1 MNLNDGWCFLLSMK
15 WNEGGKNHINY
26 VENVRWHHKEF
37 SHPSDQNLCTL
48 ALTWVPSYKTA
59 FMTTHD
65 YLEHN
70 ISDEWRNACRPSQK
84 VLLLAHFNQNWKVII
99 LLVNSNIIFYEN
111 LFRISQEITYTW
123 TK

>member
-1 MNLNDGWCFLLSMK
+1 MLADAFCQVLSGMR
-15 WNEGGKNHINY
+15 GKKPHY
-26 VENVRWHHKEF
+26 VENVRWYHKEF

-70 ISDEWRNACRPSQK
+70 I
-84 VLLLAHFNQNWKVII
+84 
-99 LLVNSNIIFYEN
+99 
-111 LFRISQEITYTW
+111 
-123 TK
+123 